1 MLFSIVTE
9 PFYIPTSKEQD
20 FQFPHIINTC
30 YFFFF
35 LIVVNPIDMKWDLSV
50 VLNYISL
57 MNSDV
62 KHIFLC

>member
-35 LIVVNPIDMKWDLSV
+35 FFFDSSYPNWYEVG
-50 VLNYISL
+50 SL
-57 MNSDV
+57 CGFELYFPNE
-62 KHIFLC
+62 